1 MVVVDTVAV
10 AKAASGEATR
20 NSRALSVAFVATALC
35 RPCHSVIE
43 SKTPRRSEAT
53 TTREGFSEGFGQGW
67 IRTSEGVKPADLQ
80 SAPFGHFGTY
90 PLREGV
96 HISSR
101 PIACNWHQL
110 PEAVDSARPTVTFLR
125 WRFCG
130 IFWFG
135 LFLILTFCFVVL
147 FEYGPRDF
155 ANGAQKEYAR
165 VKSFVV
171 KRTEEIG
178 QSKKDR

>member
-1 MVVVDTVAV
+1 MAV
-10 AKAASGEATR
+10 
-20 NSRALSVAFVATALC
+20 
-35 RPCHSVIE
+35 
-43 SKTPRRSEAT
+43 
-53 TTREGFSEGFGQGW
+53 
-67 IRTSEGVKPADLQ
+67 
-80 SAPFGHFGTY
+80 
-90 PLREGV
+90 LR
-96 HISSR
+96 
-101 PIACNWHQL
+101 
-110 PEAVDSARPTVTFLR
+110 
-125 WRFCG
+125 G
-130 IFWFG
+130 IFWCG